1 MECNTPLGSDEKAVG
16 DYRTCWATVKASLT
30 FLTAFHHLWLPPA
43 FFRTWDVSE
52 ESDEPVEASHARD
65 VADVVSSII
74 AQSTSDGE

>member
-1 MECNTPLGSDEKAVG
+1 
-16 DYRTCWATVKASLT
+16 VKASLT

-43 FFRTWDVSE
+43 FYRTWHVSE